1 MPNDNHKTLWEE
13 SLAELDTYHAILEPY
28 FGKPVPRAVIEDA
41 LKHFEEYKR
50 LKSLSEKLLKG
61 GLK

>member
-28 FGKPVPRAVIEDA
+28 FGKSVPRAVIEDA

-50 LKSLSEKLLKG
+50 LKALAEQIPKG
-61 GLK
+61 GK

>member
-28 FGKPVPRAVIEDA
+28 FGKPVPRTVVEDA
-41 LKHFEEYKR
+41 LKHFEEYTR
-50 LKSLSEKLLKG
+50 LKSLSEQLLKG
-61 GLK
+61 GN

>member
-28 FGKPVPRAVIEDA
+28 FGKPVPRTVVEGA

-50 LKSLSEKLLKG
+50 LKSLSEQFLKG
-61 GLK
+61 GN